1 MNFIY
6 KDCKDGFYIYAPP
19 TKYKNVDDA
28 VDYVVRVDVFESV
41 IDFMKKLIL
50 HIPNEQFKMIR
61 YYGFY
66 ASSKP
71 PVS

>member
-28 VDYVVRVDVFESV
+28 VDYVVRYVG
-41 IDFMKKLIL
+41 
-50 HIPNEQFKMIR
+50 R
-61 YYGFY
+61 
-66 ASSKP
+66 
-71 PVS
+71 PVMARSRITNYDSINKTVSY